1 MDKKRLIALL
11 SLAVI
16 LIAGIY
22 SMIYTFQNASLTYD
36 GSNTNVV
43 DLIKDPSSY
52 DVSSPNGIADVI
64 VSTNLEQTMAANNV
78 AAVVFDFRGFDTIGE
93 SFILLT
99 AIAGSYVILS
109 RGHSHGKGLRRTGH
123 HLGAVR

>member
-36 GSNTNVV
+36 GSDTNVV

-52 DVSSPNGIADVI
+52 EVSSPNGIADVI

-78 AAVVFDFRGFDTIGE
+78 AAVVYVFRGFDTIGE

-109 RGHSHGKGLRRTGH
+109 SGHSHGKGKKGGKH
-123 HLGAVR
+123 

>member
-36 GSNTNVV
+36 GSDTNVV

-109 RGHSHGKGLRRTGH
+109 SGHSHGKGKKGGKH
-123 HLGAVR
+123 

>member
-1 MDKKRLIALL
+1 MNAKRLIGML

-22 SMIYTFQNASLTYD
+22 SMIYNFQNASLTYD
-36 GSNTNVV
+36 GSDTNVV
-43 DLIKDPSSY
+43 ELIKDPSSY
-52 DVSSPNGIADVI
+52 DVSDPNGIADVI
-64 VSTNLEQTMAANNV
+64 VGTNLEKTMAVNNV
-78 AAVVFDFRGFDTIGE
+78 AAVVFDYRGFDTIGE

-109 RGHSHGKGLRRTGH
+109 SSHSHGKGKKGGKH
-123 HLGAVR
+123 

>member
-36 GSNTNVV
+36 GSDTNVV

-64 VSTNLEQTMAANNV
+64 VSTNLEQTMATNNV

-109 RGHSHGKGLRRTGH
+109 SGHSHGKGKKGGKH
-123 HLGAVR
+123 

>member
-36 GSNTNVV
+36 GSDTNVV

-52 DVSSPNGIADVI
+52 EVSSPNGIADVI

-109 RGHSHGKGLRRTGH
+109 SGHSHGKGKKGGKH
-123 HLGAVR
+123 

>member
-36 GSNTNVV
+36 GSDTNVV

-109 RGHSHGKGLRRTGH
+109 SSHSHGKGKKGGKH
-123 HLGAVR
+123 

>member
-36 GSNTNVV
+36 GSDTNVV

-99 AIAGSYVILS
+99 AIAGSFVILS
-109 RGHSHGKGLRRTGH
+109 GSHSEGKGKKKKGGKH
-123 HLGAVR
+123 